1 MRYSPCPLP
10 LPAAAGV
17 FCRHGGVQAAFSAYS
32 RRVIMPPTQSTEN
45 ENERDTQTVGFLAA
59 ADGEMGTENRPAA
72 ADGGGIERAGGL
84 LARACCAG
92 AGCIHGIPNRKAA
105 CTREFGAVEQ
115 GAHAGI
121 VFLGQLVRDLPA
133 HVARYPAPAR
143 RWRARAG
150 RGGAFGQPSGS
161 ARLPATAPLDVRY
174 AERRTRRLVAGMA
187 GEGNAD
193 HRAGAAGQSDTQHHG
208 AGELLG
214 LEAARGVGRC
224 VGSRQMAAMH
234 GKQKILH
241 EAQPGGCHG
250 VSSPYPL
257 FQAAKAQRLAI

>member
-1 MRYSPCPLP
+1 
-10 LPAAAGV
+10 
-17 FCRHGGVQAAFSAYS
+17 
-32 RRVIMPPTQSTEN
+32 MPPTQSTGN
-45 ENERDTQTVGFLAA
+45 ENERNTQTGGFLAA

-161 ARLPATAPLDVRY
+161 ARLPATAPLDLRY

-193 HRAGAAGQSDTQHHG
+193 HRAGATGQSDTQHYG

-224 VGSRQMAAMH
+224 VGGRQMVATH

-241 EAQPGGCHG
+241 EVQPGGCAWRIAAISTLSG
-250 VSSPYPL
+250 RRNPVRGYIKIPKSSLHFENGSAGCFFAWFAIYG
-257 FQAAKAQRLAI
+257 LAVQMILH